1 MINREY
7 RVTHWDGLLDGKYVD
22 CYQVCMVVTLSDD
35 HHLTPEDAAYRNDD
49 GKRILVYEAMMP
61 CSENRSDCMAMKKDL
76 LSAFR
81 KSVIRIDPE
90 TKSYFHERPINRV
103 RRGFTIDTKLEKI
116 SE

>member
-35 HHLTPEDAAYRNDD
+35 HNLTPEDAAYRNDD
-49 GKRILVYEAMMP
+49 GQRILVYESMMP
-61 CSENRSDCMAMKKDL
+61 CVESRADCMVTKKDL

-81 KSVIRIDPE
+81 KPVIRIDPE
-90 TKSYFHERPINRV
+90 TKSYFYERPINRV
-103 RRGFTIDTKLEKI
+103 KRGFTIDTKLEKV